1 MTGNSR
7 YVRSLIAA
15 AGMLTGIAALASTA
29 YGQTAPAVD
38 GGSVGAQI
46 EAAKQAAANGKLVRA
61 RNILQSLNAPA
72 SAASLSDSE
81 RAEVL
86 STLANVS
93 RRVKSLSA
101 VEVSLQTAEECLAA
115 GDLRAAEFHCQAVIE
130 APKATNM
137 DCGQART
144 LLSQAQAQQ
153 AALAPKAQ
161 DMVDAVIADFQN
173 EDFVAAK
180 STLDAIVRTG
190 MPLDAEQATLVEAY
204 QSQIVD
210 LERANGK
217 PFKMT
222 RVDAAMFQPG
232 VVKRREP
239 VPPAQP
245 AAEPAPAPAAV
256 APVVIEKPAPAPAPA
271 PAAAKPAPVA
281 ETKPAPVPAAT
292 MEPAKPVATPV
303 AQPEPTP
310 APAPE
315 ATPAPAQPTDPL
327 DQARAVEAAAQ
338 LAEADAAFEAAR
350 YSEAANRYSDLV
362 NQYGSNLSAD
372 QKAHCDLRIQECR
385 ARQGAG
391 GATVLDSSLESRK
404 LAREAAVTEY
414 NSYLAD
420 ARKALETGDP
430 DSARSHLSSAR
441 LRIRSAGQFFAQTE
455 NESFEKELTDL
466 KAEIEKQD
474 AEIQA
479 RTREE
484 QARQQKREADIAK
497 ADAASARSRKI
508 AEAIGRVRA
517 LQAEQKYDE
526 ALQVTNEIL
535 FMDPINPTGLLL
547 KETLSDLEIV
557 QEYRSLARRKRESGA
572 RYRLDA
578 EEATSVGPDIVNFP
592 DDWPKLSAR
601 RGEPVAFAD
610 AEENRRTLALLDSK
624 RIPANF
630 NDTNLER
637 ALDFVKTVAGIDV
650 DVDWQSLD
658 TVGVN
663 KESPVS
669 LTVSKIS
676 IKNLIDKVCERASQD
691 PDAGA
696 AWTIK
701 DGIVFVASKEVIN
714 KERVL
719 AIYDIKDL
727 LVIVPNFDEAPEFNL
742 QTVLQSAQ
750 GGGGQS
756 PFQDQGGQEQDDE
769 VPLEDRVQEVIDII
783 TTNVDSEGWQES
795 GGDTGFIQQFQGNLI
810 ITQTPANHREIRG
823 LLTKLREQRSMQV
836 SVEARFLLVS
846 QSFFEQIG
854 FDLDVYWN
862 GDNNQVRAARAAAPG
877 QQIQPSDFF
886 DFTRGGLQRRVTGSV
901 DTGGTGGG
909 TGAGTSQSVALPSP
923 LSVIGTPQNSL
934 GLSELL
940 TEGDFATT
948 ILGEAPALGI
958 GGQFLDDIQV
968 DFLIKATQ
976 ADRRTVTLTA
986 PRLTFTNSQRAW
998 VAVATQVAFV
1008 SDLQPVVSESAV
1020 GFDPDLEVVS
1030 EGVVLDVE
1038 GTVSADRRYVFL
1050 TVQTAVSKIE
1060 GFNSIGVTA
1069 IAGGQLVNS
1078 ADTSSFIQTPT
1089 VTVTEVNTSVT
1100 VPDQG
1105 TILLGGQRLITES
1118 QVETGVPVLSKIPI
1132 LNRFFTNRTET
1143 KEEQTLLIL
1152 IKPTILIQTEEEDRH
1167 FPGLEETLK
1176 FSGR

>member
-15 AGMLTGIAALASTA
+15 AGMLTGIAGIGSPAF
-29 YGQTAPAVD
+29 GQTTP
-38 GGSVGAQI
+38 SVREGTATAQF

-61 RNILQSLNAPA
+61 KNILQGLNSPA
-72 SAASLSDSE
+72 SSTSLSDDE
-81 RAEVL
+81 RAGVL
-86 STLANVS
+86 SLLSRVS
-93 RRVKSLSA
+93 KSIKGLSPF
-101 VEVSLQTAEECLAA
+101 EVSLQTAEECVAS
-115 GDLRAAEFHCQAVIE
+115 GDLRTAEHHCQAVID
-130 APKATNM
+130 APRATNTES
-137 DCGQART
+137 ARANAI
-144 LLSQAQAQQ
+144 LAEARVQQ
-153 AALAPKAQ
+153 SSLAPLAPGML
-161 DMVDAVIADFQN
+161 DSAIASFEG
-173 EDFVAAK
+173 EDYAAAK
-180 STLDAIVRTG
+180 SSLDALVRSG
-190 MPLDAEQATLVEAY
+190 VALDGEQQKLVEAY
-204 QSQIVD
+204 QNQIVD
-210 LERANGK
+210 LERASGR
-217 PFKMT
+217 PFRIT

-239 VPPAQP
+239 APAPAPQSEPAP
-245 AAEPAPAPAAV
+245 AATPTPAPAATPTPAPTPAPKPAPAPAAEKPAATKPV
-256 APVVIEKPAPAPAPA
+256 EAPKPAPAAEVKPVPAAPAAATPTAQPEPA
-271 PAAAKPAPVA
+271 PAAA
-281 ETKPAPVPAAT
+281 
-292 MEPAKPVATPV
+292 
-303 AQPEPTP
+303 
-310 APAPE
+310 
-315 ATPAPAQPTDPL
+315 PAPAQPTDPL
-327 DQARAVEAAAQ
+327 EQARLVEASAQ

-350 YSEAANRYSDLV
+350 YSEANRRYNDLI
-362 NQYGSNLSAD
+362 NQYGSSLTGE
-372 QKAHCDLRIQECR
+372 QRTHCEQRVRECA

-391 GATVLDSSLESRK
+391 MPSVIDGTLESRK

-414 NSYLAD
+414 GSYLGD

-430 DSARSHLSSAR
+430 DASRSHLSSAR
-441 LRIRSAGQFFAQTE
+441 LRIRSASQYFAQTE
-455 NESFEKELTDL
+455 NEAFEKELADL
-466 KAEIEKQD
+466 KAEIDTKD

-497 ADAASARSRKI
+497 SEASSARSRKI

-517 LQAEQKYDE
+517 LQAEQKYEE
-526 ALQVTNEIL
+526 ALQVTDEIL

-547 KETLSDLEIV
+547 KDTLTDLQVV
-557 QEYRSLARRKRESGA
+557 QEYRVLARRKQQAGA
-572 RYRLDA
+572 QFRVDA
-578 EEATSVGPDIVNFP
+578 EEATFVGPDIMNYP

-610 AEENRRTLALLDSK
+610 AEENRRTLAKLETK
-624 RIPANF
+624 KTPAA
-630 NDTNLER
+630 LESTKLEK
-637 ALDFVKTVAGIDV
+637 ALEFIKAVADVDV
-650 DVDWQSLD
+650 DVDWNSLD
-658 TVGVN
+658 AVGVS
-663 KESPVS
+663 KDTDIS
-669 LTVSKIS
+669 LSLSKVS
-676 IKNLIDKVCERASQD
+676 IKSLLDRVLERASSD
-691 PDAGA
+691 PESGA
-696 AWTIK
+696 AWTVK
-701 DGIVFVASKEVIN
+701 DGVVFVASKEVIDR
-714 KERVL
+714 ERVL

-727 LVIVPNFDEAPEFNL
+727 LVIVPNFLDAPEFNL
-742 QTVLQSAQ
+742 QTVLQSSQ

-756 PFQDQGGQEQDDE
+756 PFQDNNQDQDDE
-769 VPLEDRVQEVIDII
+769 VPLEERVQEVEEII
-783 TTNVDSEGWQES
+783 RANVAPDSWD
-795 GGDTGFIQQFQGNLI
+795 DTGTVQQFQGNLI

-823 LLTKLREQRSMQV
+823 LLSKLREQRSMQV

-862 GDNNQVRAARAAAPG
+862 GDNNQVRAARQAAPA
-877 QQIQPSDFF
+877 QNIQPSDFF

-901 DTGGTGGG
+901 PQGTGGAAG
-909 TGAGTSQSVALPSP
+909 GTSQSVVLPSP

-934 GLSELL
+934 GLAEAL
-940 TEGDFATT
+940 TEGDFATN
-948 ILGEAPALGI
+948 ILQQAPALGI

-998 VAVATQVAFV
+998 VAVATQIAFV
-1008 SDLQPVVSESAV
+1008 SDLQPTVSESAV
-1020 GFDPDLEVVS
+1020 GFDPDLDVVS

-1050 TVQTAVSKIE
+1050 TVRTAVSKIE
-1060 GFNSIGVTA
+1060 GFNSVGVTA

-1078 ADTSSFIQTPT
+1078 SDTASFIQTPT
-1089 VTVTEVNTSVT
+1089 VTVTQVKTSVT

-1143 KEEQTLLIL
+1143 KDEQTLLIL
-1152 IKPTILIQTEEEDRH
+1152 IKPTVLIQTEEEERH

-1176 FSGR
+1176 FGGR